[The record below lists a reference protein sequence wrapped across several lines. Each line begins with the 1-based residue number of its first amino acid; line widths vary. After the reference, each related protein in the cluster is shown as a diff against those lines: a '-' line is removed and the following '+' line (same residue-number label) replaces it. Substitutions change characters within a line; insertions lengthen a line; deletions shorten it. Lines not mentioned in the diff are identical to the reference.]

1 MLVELLSAFVFLAAA
16 APAADLQ
23 PDDADELATV
33 RHYSLE
39 PKTGWKLKLHQT
51 DQGQLAATLWWV
63 AKQTF
68 APRGSGTMTAEEAT
82 LEDFVFEAE
91 MADVTLSDCPALAR
105 IASRLEELAPAPG
118 LPVADPDPERLKR
131 AFVVERPGEADI
143 DLTSRAPDDPLV
155 TWAVESW
162 TELKVCADEAE

>member
-1 MLVELLSAFVFLAAA
+1 LLVELLSAFVCLAAA
-16 APAADLQ
+16 APAVDLQ
-23 PDDADELATV
+23 PDDADGLATV

-39 PKTGWKLKLHQT
+39 PKMGWALRLHRT
-51 DQGQLAATLWWV
+51 EQGQLSATLWWV

-68 APRGSGTMTAEEAT
+68 APRGSGTKTVEEAT

-91 MADVTLSDCPALAR
+91 MADVTLADCPALAR
-105 IASRLEELAPAPG
+105 VASRLEELAPSPG
-118 LPVADPDPERLKR
+118 LPGADLDPERPKNT
-131 AFVVERPGEADI
+131 FVVERPGEASI

-155 TWAVESW
+155 AWAAESW